1 VLEKYI
7 EFEKNNLYR
16 QNNIEPLVVEI
27 LNFFDEMQEI
37 ADNINFEMS
46 EENGDLPT
54 MIINILLD
62 KYNKNR
68 QKINRIKELDIV
80 KSKTIAKYTRV
91 SYIDIE
97 NNMVKK

>member
-1 VLEKYI
+1 
-7 EFEKNNLYR
+7 
-16 QNNIEPLVVEI
+16 VEI

-37 ADNINFEMS
+37 AHNINFEMT
-46 EENGDLPT
+46 EDNDDLPT

-68 QKINRIKELDIV
+68 QKINRTKELDIV
-80 KSKTIAKYTRV
+80 KSKAIGKYTRV

-97 NNMVKK
+97 NNLEKK